1 MVRRYCGMKKT
12 VLISAAVLALGVAA
26 IAADERSFVAAE
38 ATANMAMAS
47 LSLTEAVALNNADA
61 SDVTRRNQARLGEA
75 RLVLS
80 PATAKTTAC
89 EKANWPYYPAD
100 CLERVETSRI

>member
-1 MVRRYCGMKKT
+1 MKKT

-26 IAADERSFVAAE
+26 IAADERSIVPQT
-38 ATANMAMAS
+38 ATANIAMTS
-47 LSLTEAVALNNADA
+47 LSPRVSTVLHTSDAFDAVH
-61 SDVTRRNQARLGEA
+61 SDKQHPGAA

-80 PATAKTTAC
+80 PTTAKTDAC

-100 CLERVETSRI
+100 CLERVETSQL